1 MGRIVCFLL
10 CWESFVPVVAL
21 HAVCWE
27 SFVPGSVRCVAG
39 GWWFA
44 GKGSP
49 CSGCLCLD
57 RDNFLPAR
65 LEWAEI
71 GVFCCAG
78 RVLYRFGLEA
88 GVAGRV
94 LYRFGL
100 EAGVAGRVLY
110 RFGLEVGVAGRVL
123 YRGVCAAWLVS
134 GGLREKILPARVVC
148 VWTVTVFSLLALDG
162 LKWAVFPVL
171 GEFCTG
177 CGLTRR
183 VLGEFCTGCGL
194 TRRVL
199 GEFCTGLALRW
210 GCRESFVPGSVR
222 CVAGGRWFA
231 GKSSP
236 CSGCLLPGR
245 DNFLPARVKWAELCV
260 FCCVGRVLYRF
271 GLEVGVAGRV
281 LYRWAP
287 VRGFTG
293 QQWKISTPVTRR
305 SVRARSARVRW
316 PPEGPR

>member
-1 MGRIVCFLL
+1 M
-10 CWESFVPVVAL
+10 
-21 HAVCWE
+21 
-27 SFVPGSVRCVAG
+27 AG
-39 GWWFA
+39 EWWFA

-49 CSGCLCLD
+49 CSGCLRRD

-71 GVFCCAG
+71 GVFCCVG
-78 RVLYRFGLEA
+78 RVLYRLGLEA
-88 GVAGRV
+88 
-94 LYRFGL
+94 
-100 EAGVAGRVLY
+100 
-110 RFGLEVGVAGRVL
+110 GVAGRVL

-134 GGLREKILPARVVC
+134 GGLREKVLPARVVC
-148 VWTVTVFSLLALDG
+148 VWTGIIFSLLALNG
-162 LKWAVFPVL
+162 PKWAFFAVL

-177 CGLTRR
+177 LALRRGL
-183 VLGEFCTGCGL
+183 
-194 TRRVL
+194 L